1 MARNLSP
8 YSGNDVFSSL
18 HREMN
23 RIFDDAFRGFGVPS
37 QYRLGQSQGR
47 SPMNMLQPDID
58 VSETEKEIKIC
69 ADLPG
74 VSEKDVDVMLDDNVL
89 TIKAERKQERNE
101 QKEDYHI
108 VERNYGTFQRSLQ
121 LPSTVDPEQVQAKFE
136 HGVLTVVLPKTE
148 QGQRQRRIEVQGRG
162 QGQGQ
167 QGQGQERMLGQ
178 QSRSG
183 QQQSHQ
189 GQGHGHESQ
198 GQQRHQSE
206 LSGEAGPSQKSGEQR
221 AGADGGADKQHSGAQ
236 QR

>member
-23 RIFDDAFRGFGVPS
+23 RIFDDAFRGVGFPS

-47 SPMNMLQPDID
+47 SSMTMLQPDID

-108 VERNYGTFQRSLQ
+108 VERTYGTFQRSLQ
-121 LPSTVDPEQVQAKFE
+121 LPSIVDPEQVQAQFE
-136 HGVLTVVLPKTE
+136 HGVLTVIMPKTE
-148 QGQRQRRIEVQGRG
+148 QSQRQRRIEVQGKG

-167 QGQGQERMLGQ
+167 QGMLGQ
-178 QSRSG
+178 EQRQSQQGQASPG
-183 QQQSHQ
+183 QQ
-189 GQGHGHESQ
+189 GY
-198 GQQRHQSE
+198 QSE
-206 LSGEAGPSQKSGEQR
+206 LSGEAGKSPMSGEQR
-221 AGADGGADKQHSGAQ
+221 SGSSGSSDNQRPGGQQH
-236 QR
+236 